1 MMARGI
7 FMRKSRKR
15 RIALRKVL
23 HLILLVFCIL
33 AAYFGV
39 FWSLKI
45 SHNLDSI
52 AEMRTK
58 QIVSRTVNEAIREKM
73 YENTEAQNLL
83 IMETG
88 NDGSIEMVQA
98 NTQAINRLLSGIS
111 YELQQRYKNGTLIQS
126 TYVPLGS
133 LLGSRI
139 LSQLGPSIKLT
150 IMPSAVS
157 HMDFITEFETQGINQ
172 TKYKVYAVVN
182 TEARVLAPFS
192 TDKIEV
198 ESTVL
203 IAEAIILGDVPDSF
217 VNVPEN
223 DILDG
228 MD

>member
-1 MMARGI
+1 MVRGI
-7 FMRKSRKR
+7 FMRNSRKK
-15 RIALRKVL
+15 RIIVHKAASLVIAFL
-23 HLILLVFCIL
+23 CILL
-33 AAYFGV
+33 AYFIV

-52 AEMRTK
+52 AEMKAK
-58 QIVSRTVNEAIREKM
+58 QIVTRTVNEAIREKL
-73 YENTEAQNLL
+73 YEETYAQNLL
-83 IMETG
+83 VMETG
-88 NDGSIEMVQA
+88 TDGSIEMVQA
-98 NTQAINRLLSGIS
+98 NTQAINQLLSGLS
-111 YELQQRYKNGTLIQS
+111 YELQQKYKSGAMEQNTS
-126 TYVPLGS
+126 VPLGS

-192 TDKIEV
+192 TDRIEV
-198 ESTVL
+198 ENTVL
-203 IAEAIILGDVPDSF
+203 IAEAIILGDVPNSF

-223 DILDG
+223 EILDG
-228 MD
+228 MDQ